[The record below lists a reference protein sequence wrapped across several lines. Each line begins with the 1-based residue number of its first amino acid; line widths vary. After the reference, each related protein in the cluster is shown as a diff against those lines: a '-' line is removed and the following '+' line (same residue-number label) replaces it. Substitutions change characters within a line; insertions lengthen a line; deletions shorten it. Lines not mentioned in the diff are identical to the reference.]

1 MRERNHLYGS
11 SQYVKPGISYRNHLE
26 LENTIDLMTNIIII
40 LLMGMIT
47 IMLVSF
53 IISPPI
59 IPTKRVKVNN
69 KIDD

>member
-1 MRERNHLYGS
+1 MLERNHLHRS
-11 SQYVKPGISYRNHLE
+11 SMNIKPGDSYRIHLE
-26 LENTIDLMTNIIII
+26 MDFRLDLLTNIVII

-59 IPTKRVKVNN
+59 IVK
-69 KIDD
+69 KHDKEK

>member
-1 MRERNHLYGS
+1 MLQRTHLYGS
-11 SQYVKPGISYRNHLE
+11 TNYIKPGEEYLKHLE
-26 LENTIDLMTNIIII
+26 TDAKLDIMTNILII

-59 IPTKRVKVNN
+59 IPTKRDKVN
-69 KIDD
+69 